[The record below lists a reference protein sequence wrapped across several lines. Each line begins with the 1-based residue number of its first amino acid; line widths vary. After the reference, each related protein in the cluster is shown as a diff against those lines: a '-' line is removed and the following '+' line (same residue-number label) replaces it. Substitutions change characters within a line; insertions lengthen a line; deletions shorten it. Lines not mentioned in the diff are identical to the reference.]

1 MVDAE
6 RELEIKCCKF
16 IKDKTLCTHSIRD
29 GFSEEVAFALGLEIV
44 VKLRNRGRTFQA
56 GEVSKNRQRGR
67 RGFVQGTVNSP
78 IWPPGSMRQ
87 R

>member
-1 MVDAE
+1 M
-6 RELEIKCCKF
+6 
-16 IKDKTLCTHSIRD
+16 
-29 GFSEEVAFALGLEIV
+29 AFALGLEIV

-56 GEVSKNRQRGR
+56 GEGDQEQTGR
-67 RGFVQGTVNSP
+67 RGFVQGTVNGS